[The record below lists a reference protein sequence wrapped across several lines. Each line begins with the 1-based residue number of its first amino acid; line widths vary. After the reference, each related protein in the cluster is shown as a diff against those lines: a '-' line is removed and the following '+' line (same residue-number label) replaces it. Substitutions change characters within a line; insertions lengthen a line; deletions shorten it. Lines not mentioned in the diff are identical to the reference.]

1 MPQAAYDSPLVD
13 PDTMTTS
20 QLMERMFELR
30 AQSKDIKDQA
40 KVLDR
45 EYDDL
50 GRILLN
56 KMREQGVTRAAIPQ
70 GTAIHSKVTV
80 PQVHD
85 WDAVE
90 RWAIENDAL
99 HIFNRALTASAYRE
113 YLASGQ
119 EIPGTSPYE
128 KESIQLRSA
137 A

>member
-1 MPQAAYDSPLVD
+1 MTDSSPPYPGD
-13 PDTMTTS
+13 SMTTS
-20 QLMERMFELR
+20 ELMERMFELR
-30 AQSKDIKDQA
+30 AQSRDIKDQA
-40 KVLDR
+40 KELDR
-45 EYDDL
+45 EFDDL
-50 GRILLN
+50 GRTLLN

-85 WDAVE
+85 WAAVE
-90 RWAIENDAL
+90 TFAKENDAL

-113 YLASGQ
+113 YLAAGI

-137 A
+137 P